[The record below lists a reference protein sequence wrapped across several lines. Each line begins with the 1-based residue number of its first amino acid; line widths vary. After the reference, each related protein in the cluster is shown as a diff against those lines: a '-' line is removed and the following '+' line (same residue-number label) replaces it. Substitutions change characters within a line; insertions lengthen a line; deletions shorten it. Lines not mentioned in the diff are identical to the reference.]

1 MRLADCFL
9 DSIELNQCFGTK
21 NLIINQTFQNNYSN
35 NATMQSI
42 ATYDTSNVGK
52 ISDCCLV
59 KLHLTY
65 PSNVDRADR
74 RQTGS
79 PVPRLEIRRSNP
91 IIDSFYWSIS
101 LLLIGPDERLAS
113 VTRLGHFFTDLATYL
128 HTKVGQIFDNFWP
141 VLISVTFIVTTTVA
155 TFGQFWKNI
164 GLLLLQHLFPQ
175 L

>member
-1 MRLADCFL
+1 MDIFTLTYCKIGLFGWKAKKRPVLVRN
-9 DSIELNQCFGTK
+9 ELK
-21 NLIINQTFQNNYSN
+21 WYRVNLNCCKW
-35 NATMQSI
+35 
-42 ATYDTSNVGK
+42 SNVGK

-79 PVPRLEIRRSNP
+79 PVTRLEIRRSNP